1 MQTVPLKFSH
11 VFCAL
16 LINGFSHI
24 FAPKCYRGWNP
35 EGSSWSLEGLSWS
48 LEGFS
53 WSIEGLSWSLE
64 GFPFR
69 VRILKG
75 IPSCHEAYL
84 HNNGA
89 WER

>member
-11 VFCAL
+11 IFCAL

-24 FAPKCYRGWNP
+24 FAPKYYRGWNP
-35 EGSSWSLEGLSWS
+35 EGSSWSLEGFSWS

-64 GFPFR
+64 GFPYR

-75 IPSCHEAYL
+75 IPSCHGAYL
-84 HNNGA
+84 RNNGA